1 MIKIRRKVFETN
13 SSSINSLSLA
23 NWKKKCGYCKCDG
36 IMIDKESIG
45 EAAIDHHTL
54 NDYYSISDFVS
65 IMRIKYITFVF
76 NKNVGLKTDC
86 D

>member
-1 MIKIRRKVFETN
+1 MRQIQVP
-13 SSSINSLSLA
+13 SIHCH
-23 NWKKKCGYCKCDG
+23 WQIGRKKCGYCKCDG
-36 IMIDKESIG
+36 IMIDKENIG
-45 EAAIDHHTL
+45 EAAIDYHTL

-65 IMRIKYITFVF
+65 IMHINYITFVF